1 MVYPRSASG
10 PPRWLGSTG
19 LGLTTLGA
27 AFLLLAVSCSGAPIA
42 FADGGGGSGGGGGG
56 LAPLATVP
64 PPQPTGGTILATADA
79 QRTAV
84 QLGKALFWDIQVG
97 GDGKTACASCHF
109 FAGSDTRLLNTVNP
123 GPDGIF
129 NSLGVTGPGQLARL
143 INIPAT
149 GGARGIGSDDR
160 RGSQGVASA
169 DFVSVDPNPAD
180 AADICNQTPGSTVF
194 GTNRQVTG
202 RRVPSMINAVFNR
215 DNFWDGRANHDFNGF
230 NPFGNTANNTDGN
243 LVNMTNSSLASQS
256 VGPPNN
262 NVEMSCAHRPFNG
275 SNSLAAKML
284 ARRPLQFQ
292 RVSENDGVLGLIA
305 DPAGTGLTT
314 TYGKLIEG
322 AFGVPEGSAEQ
333 VSQFSS
339 FWGQAVQ
346 AYMSTLISDQTP
358 MDHFLAGDRSALTSN
373 QQSGMGIFTSGKG
386 KCAACH
392 AGPEMTDASASFYE
406 LNGAVNV
413 DGGDTGFHNT
423 GVRPTSEDLG
433 RGGAGPQGVSWS
445 ISGHDRGAFKTPGL
459 RNVGLKSSFFHN
471 GGKATLTDVVNFY
484 ARGGDFANPERS
496 TLIKR
501 ISFSAQDVN
510 ALVDF
515 LQNGLTD
522 CRVARELAPFDH
534 PALPMNNGS
543 DLPAT
548 GGGSC

>member
-1 MVYPRSASG
+1 MVYPQSTSG
-10 PPRWLGSTG
+10 PPRWLGSSG
-19 LGLTTLGA
+19 LGVTVLGA
-27 AFLLLAVSCSGAPIA
+27 AVLGLALCSGTPIA
-42 FADGGGGSGGGGGG
+42 LAAGGGGGGGG
-56 LAPLATVP
+56 LASLATVA
-64 PPQPTGGTILATADA
+64 PPQPTGGTILDTADA
-79 QRTAV
+79 HTAAL
-84 QLGKALFWDIQVG
+84 QLGKALFWDTQVG

-129 NSLGVTGPGQLARL
+129 DSLGVTGPGQLARL
-143 INIPAT
+143 INIPAS

-169 DFVSVDPNPAD
+169 DFVGVDPNPAH
-180 AADICNQTPGSTVF
+180 AADLCNLTPTSTVF
-194 GTNRQVTG
+194 GTNRQATG

-215 DNFWDGRANHDFNGF
+215 DNFWDGRANHNFNGF
-230 NPFGNTANNTDGN
+230 NPFGSTANNTDGN
-243 LVNMTNSSLASQS
+243 LVNMTNSSLASQA

-262 NVEMSCAHRPFNG
+262 NVEMSCAHRAFNG

-292 RVSENDGVLGLIA
+292 SVSANDSVLGSVA
-305 DPAGTGLTT
+305 NTAGRGLNT

-322 AFGVPEGSAEQ
+322 AFGVPDGSADQ
-333 VSQFSS
+333 SSHFSS

-346 AYMSTLISDQTP
+346 AYMGTLVSDQTP
-358 MDHFLAGDRSALTSN
+358 MDRFLSGDPSTLTSN

-386 KCAACH
+386 NCATCH
-392 AGPEMTDASASFYE
+392 AGPEMTDASVSFFA
-406 LNGAVNV
+406 LNGAVNN
-413 DGGDTGFHNT
+413 DGGDQGFHNT

-471 GGKATLTDVVNFY
+471 GGKATLTDVVKFY
-484 ARGGDFANPERS
+484 ARGGDFANAEQS
-496 TLIKR
+496 SLMKQ
-501 ISFSAQDVN
+501 ISFSSSDVN

-515 LQNGLTD
+515 MQNGLTD

-534 PALPMNNGS
+534 PSLPVSNGAV
-543 DLPAT
+543 LPAT